1 MNCEARRIGL
11 LLARDG
17 EAATRKWVK
26 RTYAIY
32 RSAVLDRRHFASL
45 GEYRPRFLAS
55 CADFRRWLREH
66 P

>member
-11 LLARDG
+11 LLERDG

-32 RSAVLDRRHFASL
+32 RSAVLDRRHFGSNA
-45 GEYRPRFLAS
+45 EYRPRFLAS
-55 CADFRRWLREH
+55 CVDFRHWLREH